1 MQKIKLQLIF
11 PTLLL
16 CVLAAAARLYH
27 PVHSPPDSG
36 VCCCGS
42 VHSGQST

>member
-16 CVLAAAARLYH
+16 CVLAAAAGCITGAL
-27 PVHSPPDSG
+27 
-36 VCCCGS
+36 
-42 VHSGQST
+42 TA

>member
-16 CVLAAAARLYH
+16 CVLAAVS
-27 PVHSPPDSG
+27 PVHSPPDSD